1 MLDSFL
7 IVTNFYLNGLALQ
20 KSLSKFTPKFSKGFT
35 RFCKLGSFIIAT
47 KKSGVPLKWSSLQ
60 KCE

>member
-20 KSLSKFTPKFSKGFT
+20 KSVSKFNRKFSKGFT

-47 KKSGVPLKWSSLQ
+47 KNLVCHSNGLAYKR
-60 KCE
+60 CE